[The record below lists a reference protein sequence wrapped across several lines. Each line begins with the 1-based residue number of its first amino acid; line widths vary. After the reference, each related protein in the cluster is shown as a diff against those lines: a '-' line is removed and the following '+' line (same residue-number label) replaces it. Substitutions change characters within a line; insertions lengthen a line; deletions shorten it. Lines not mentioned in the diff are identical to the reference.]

1 MISVLTN
8 HQSEDGTV
16 GTLPTWWYRVYYI
29 YTAATILI
37 AAKLRPDDF
46 VLPDINQFLS
56 DAMSILKAH
65 EKFGQSARRCGAALS
80 ILSSKLLQDMPKSGP
95 QLPNGTASEPSE
107 LDQLPGY
114 TWPLEFVDL
123 EGADATFT
131 LDAMSFWN
139 MHGWEFL
146 NAP

>member
-1 MISVLTN
+1 MISVLKK
-8 HQSEDGTV
+8 HQCDDGTV
-16 GTLPTWWYRVYYI
+16 GTLPTWWYRVYYV

-46 VLPDINQFLS
+46 MVPDINQFLT
-56 DAMSILKAH
+56 DAMSILRAH
-65 EKFGQSARRCGAALS
+65 EKFGQSARRCGAALG
-80 ILSSKLLQDMPKSGP
+80 ILSSKLLQDISKSGP
-95 QLPNGTASEPSE
+95 QLANGIVSEPSGLE
-107 LDQLPGY
+107 QLPGY
-114 TWPLEFVDL
+114 TWPLDFLDA

-131 LDAMSFWN
+131 LDTMSFWN